1 MTANALAQLQGLRA
15 WDQERQAV
23 NTPSTAPNPAP
34 RRLTNRELLAT
45 IRTTQTREPERNR
58 AAETLR
64 RQIKTLCAA
73 TLSRQSRQL
82 SANELED
89 LTQEV
94 IVRLLQSPE
103 NTDPSAAYI
112 ARIATNLI
120 IDRQRHLVR
129 RGQEK
134 QALSL
139 DDTEEGSAAR
149 EVADPMA
156 RVEDTVLARIQ
167 QHSLREALLKLLKP
181 NEVLVVLRR
190 AEGASHDEIAQELGT
205 NAACVRKQAE
215 RGMKRLREHAEL
227 GRFAF
232 AS

>member
-1 MTANALAQLQGLRA
+1 MTANALAQLQGLKA
-15 WDQERQAV
+15 WDQQRQAV
-23 NTPSTAPNPAP
+23 TAPPQAP
-34 RRLTNRELLAT
+34 RRQTNRELLRT
-45 IRTTQTREPERNR
+45 IRAAGTSERERSR
-58 AAETLR
+58 AAEQLR

-73 TLSRQSRQL
+73 TLARQSRPL

-103 NTDPSAAYI
+103 GTDPSAAYI
-112 ARIATNLI
+112 AKVATNLL

-139 DDTEEGSAAR
+139 DDTEEGTVAR
-149 EVADPMA
+149 EVADPTA
-156 RVEDTVLARIQ
+156 RVEETVLDRIQ

-181 NEVLVVLRR
+181 HEALVVLRR
-190 AEGASHDEIAQELGT
+190 AEGASHDEIALELGT

-232 AS
+232 A